1 MMFLIGT
8 LAYEFQVV
16 LPVMAE
22 DTFGGGAGIYGVMTA
37 AMGVGA
43 VLGGLVAAGK
53 DRHGLDALVR
63 VSVVFGV
70 VITLLAISPTLPFA
84 VAALVLV
91 GMASI
96 TFLARANT
104 TLQLNS
110 DPVMRGRVMALW
122 TVAFLG
128 STPIGGPIVGLI
140 GEYAGPRWAL
150 ATAAAS
156 CFGAAGLGASK
167 AWIAI
172 SRRLG
177 ARGATT
183 G

>member
-1 MMFLIGT
+1 
-8 LAYEFQVV
+8 
-16 LPVMAE
+16 
-22 DTFGGGAGIYGVMTA
+22 
-37 AMGVGA
+37 
-43 VLGGLVAAGK
+43 
-53 DRHGLDALVR
+53 
-63 VSVVFGV
+63 
-70 VITLLAISPTLPFA
+70 
-84 VAALVLV
+84 
-91 GMASI
+91 
-96 TFLARANT
+96 
-104 TLQLNS
+104 
-110 DPVMRGRVMALW
+110 MRGRVMALW